1 MLKDFTGAPRA
12 KPSGSGGDPGDLGS
26 RRLADLLPR
35 ILSSAVLMAATLLSV
50 WLGGE
55 VFSVIWLIAA
65 FAIAYE
71 WQTLIGAARPLARM
85 VIAAPTLV
93 VAEKFAG
100 RGAPLTAGLV
110 IVLGALL
117 AAAAA
122 GSGRRI
128 WALAGIVYAGAL
140 IIAVSVLY
148 HSATF
153 GALAMIW
160 LFAIVWGTDV
170 FAYFGGRL
178 IGGPKIL
185 PKLSPSKTWAGT
197 LTGVFAGAALGAA
210 IAAGGLDKP
219 LPALPILA
227 LGLVA
232 AAISQG
238 GDIFESYVKRRFGVK
253 DSSQL
258 IPGHG
263 GFMDRLDG
271 FIAASTFAAL
281 IGAWRGHPSI
291 AAGLFQWF

>member
-1 MLKDFTGAPRA
+1 MLSDFAGAPRDE
-12 KPSGSGGDPGDLGS
+12 PPDSEDLGES
-26 RRLADLLPR
+26 RLADLLPR
-35 ILSSAVLMAATLLSV
+35 ILSSAVLMAATLISV

-55 VFSVIWLIAA
+55 VFSIIWLIAA

-71 WQTLIGAARPLARM
+71 WQTLIGAARPLARI

-93 VAEKFAG
+93 IAEKFAS

-110 IVLGALL
+110 ILLGAFL
-117 AAAAA
+117 AALAA
-122 GSGRRI
+122 GPGRRI
-128 WALAGIVYAGAL
+128 WALAGVVYAGAL

-148 HSATF
+148 HSETF

-160 LFAIVWGTDV
+160 LFGAVWGTDV

-178 IGGPKIL
+178 IGGPKVL

-197 LTGVFAGAALGAA
+197 LTGVFAGAAVGAA
-210 IAAGGLDKP
+210 IAAAGLDKP

-227 LGLVA
+227 LGLA
-232 AAISQG
+232 AAAVSQG
-238 GDIFESYVKRRFGVK
+238 GDVFESYVKRRFGVK

-271 FIAASTFAAL
+271 FIAAATFAAL
-281 IGAWRGHPSI
+281 IGALRGHASI